1 MNPLI
6 KLIDMSVTRTFDFLQ
21 RYQENFIDK
30 DDALAGKVNKKWVKY
45 STKEYIEN
53 SNNISY
59 GLKELGYKA
68 GDKISTITNN
78 RPEWNFVD
86 MGMAQLGIIH
96 VPIFTTLS
104 VGGFK
109 EILTHSKVKCVFV
122 SDKAIADKITPLIAE
137 IPTLEKVYSFDEVDG
152 VSSWKEVLELGS
164 KTAEKHTAEVEE
176 IKTGI
181 NENDCVTLIYTS
193 GTTGTPKGVMLSHKN
208 LVSNAKVAAG
218 VFKLQSN
225 HRYLGILPICHV
237 GERMGNYQ
245 TQYSGCSIYY
255 AENLGTIADD
265 LQDIKPHG
273 FGAVPR
279 ILEKVYDKIIN
290 KGEKLTGIKKKLFF
304 WALDLGLEYQIDR
317 KNGAW
322 YEFKLAIANK
332 IIFSKWRA
340 AMGGNVISIGV
351 GGAALQPRLEK
362 VFWAAGIRLLN
373 MYGLT
378 ETSPII
384 TINRA
389 SSPLVQLGSVGAG
402 VDGVDIR
409 IAEDGEILCKGE
421 NVMLGYYD
429 NETATKEAIDS
440 DGWFHTGDIGVL
452 DDGKFLRIT
461 DRKKEIFKLSNGKY
475 VSPQVV
481 ENTFKESIFIDQL
494 MVVGEGEKFA
504 SAIITPNF
512 EALNNWCRENEIS
525 TTDKGAVVQ
534 DEKVKALYNSI
545 IKEINPKMEKDEQ
558 LKRVQLVADEW
569 TPESGELSPTLKLKR
584 RIVKEKYKS
593 EIENIFGHKLESVD
607 A

>member
-1 MNPLI
+1 ME
-6 KLIDMSVTRTFDFLQ
+6 VTRTFDFLQ
-21 RYQENFIDK
+21 RYKENFPDK
-30 DDALAGKVNKKWVKY
+30 DDALAGKVNKQWVKY
-45 STKEYIEN
+45 SSQDYITN
-53 SNNISY
+53 SNNVSY

-68 GDKISTITNN
+68 GDKIATINNN

-86 MGMAQLGIIH
+86 MGVAQLGIIH
-96 VPIFTTLS
+96 VPIFTTLA
-104 VGGFK
+104 VDGYK
-109 EILTHSKVKCVFV
+109 QILKHSGAKCVFI
-122 SDKAIADKITPLIAE
+122 SDKAIADKILPLVNE
-137 IPTLEKVYSFDEVDG
+137 ISTLEKVYSFDEVEG
-152 VSSWKEVLELGS
+152 VSSWKEVLDLGAAN
-164 KTAEKHTAEVEE
+164 AEKHQAEVEE
-176 IKTGI
+176 IKKGI
-181 NENDCVTLIYTS
+181 VEDDCVTLIYTS

-208 LVSNAKVAAG
+208 LVSNAKIAAG
-218 VFKLQSN
+218 VFKLQAN

-265 LQDIKPHG
+265 LKDVKPHG

-304 WALDLGLEYQIDR
+304 WALDLGLDYKIDG
-317 KNGAW
+317 KNGWW
-322 YEFKLAIANK
+322 YEFKLKLANK
-332 IIFSKWRA
+332 IIFSKWRE

-362 VFWAAGIRLLN
+362 VFWSAGIRLLN

-389 SSPLVQLGSVGAG
+389 ESPLVQLGSVGAG
-402 VDGVDIR
+402 VEGVEMK
-409 IAEDGEILCKGE
+409 IAEDGEILCKGD
-421 NVMLGYYD
+421 NVMIGYYD
-429 NETATKEAIDS
+429 NEAATKEAIDA

-475 VSPQVV
+475 VSPQAV
-481 ENTFKESIFIDQL
+481 ENAFKESVYIDQL
-494 MVVGEGEKFA
+494 MAIGEGEKFA
-504 SAIITPNF
+504 SAIITPNY
-512 EALNNWCRENEIS
+512 EALNRWCRDNEVS
-525 TTDKGAVVQ
+525 TTDKAAMIS
-534 DEKVKALYNSI
+534 DAKVKALYNDI
-545 IKEINPKMEKDEQ
+545 VKEINPKMQKDEQ
-558 LKRVQLVADEW
+558 LKRFRIVADEW

-584 RIVKEKYKS
+584 RIVSEKYKDIIG
-593 EIENIFGHKLESVD
+593 EIFGN
-607 A
+607 

>member
-1 MNPLI
+1 MEP
-6 KLIDMSVTRTFDFLQ
+6 TRTFDFLL
-21 RYQENFIDK
+21 RYKENFPDK

-45 STKEYIEN
+45 SSKEYIDN
-53 SNNISY
+53 SNFISY
-59 GLKELGYKA
+59 GLKELGFTKE
-68 GDKISTITNN
+68 DKIATITNN

-86 MGMAQLGIIH
+86 MGMAQLGIVH

-104 VGGFK
+104 KDGLRD
-109 EILTHSKVKCVFV
+109 ILTHSKAKCVFV
-122 SDKAIADKITPLIAE
+122 SDKAIADKITPLLKE
-137 IPTLEKVYSFDEVDG
+137 ISTLEKIYSFDNVEG
-152 VSSWKEVLELGS
+152 ISSWKEVLELGA
-164 KTAEKHTAEVEE
+164 KNIEKHSPQIEE
-176 IKTGI
+176 IKKGI

-218 VFKLQSN
+218 VFKLQSH

-265 LQDIKPHG
+265 LKDVKPHG

-279 ILEKVYDKIIN
+279 ILEKVYDKIVN
-290 KGEKLTGIKKKLFF
+290 TGEKLPGIKKKLFF
-304 WALDLGLEYQIDR
+304 WALDLGLNYEIDK
-317 KNGAW
+317 KNGFF
-322 YEFKLAIANK
+322 YEMKLSIANK
-332 IIFSKWRA
+332 IIFSKWRE

-351 GGAALQPRLEK
+351 GGAALQPRLER
-362 VFWAAGIRLLN
+362 VFWSAKIKLLN

-389 SSPLVQLGSVGAG
+389 ESPLVQLGSVGAG
-402 VDGVDIR
+402 VEGVELK
-409 IAEDGEILCKGE
+409 IAEDGEILCKGD

-429 NETATKEAIDS
+429 NEQATNEAIDA

-475 VSPQVV
+475 VSPQAV
-481 ENTFKESIFIDQL
+481 ENAFKESVYIDQL
-494 MVVGEGEKFA
+494 MAIGEGEKFA

-512 EALNNWCRENEIS
+512 EALKHWCKENGVDTSDKKEIV
-525 TTDKGAVVQ
+525 K
-534 DEKVKALYNSI
+534 DEKVLAFFNTIVKQ
-545 IKEINPKMEKDEQ
+545 INPKVEKDEQ
-558 LKRVQLVADEW
+558 LKRQQLVSDEW

-584 RIVKEKYKS
+584 RVLTEKYKS
-593 EIENIFGHKLESVD
+593 EIGQIFGHQD
-607 A
+607 

>member
-1 MNPLI
+1 ME
-6 KLIDMSVTRTFDFLQ
+6 VTRTFDFLQ
-21 RYQENFIDK
+21 RYKEKFPDK

-45 STKEYIEN
+45 SSQDYITN
-53 SNNISY
+53 SNNVSY
-59 GLKELGYKA
+59 GLKELGYTSA
-68 GDKISTITNN
+68 DKIATINNN

-86 MGMAQLGIIH
+86 MGMAQLGIVH
-96 VPIFTTLS
+96 LPIFTTLS
-104 VGGFK
+104 DGGYK
-109 EILTHSKVKCVFV
+109 DILTHSKAKCVFV
-122 SDKAIADKITPLIAE
+122 SDKAIADKILPLVAE
-137 IPTLEKVYSFDEVDG
+137 ISTLEKIYSFDEVDG
-152 VSSWKEVLELGS
+152 VTSWKEVLDLGAAN
-164 KTAEKHTAEVEE
+164 AEKHAESVEE
-176 IKTGI
+176 IKKGI
-181 NENDCVTLIYTS
+181 NENDWVTLIYTS

-265 LQDIKPHG
+265 LKDVKPHG

-304 WALDLGLEYQIDR
+304 WALNLGLEYQIDK

-322 YEFKLAIANK
+322 YEMKLSIANK
-332 IIFSKWRA
+332 IIFSKWRE

-362 VFWAAGIRLLN
+362 VFWSAKIRLLN

-389 SSPLVQLGSVGAG
+389 ESPLVQLGSVGAG
-402 VDGVDIR
+402 VDGVEIK
-409 IAEDGEILCKGE
+409 IAKDGEILCKGD

-429 NETATKEAIDS
+429 NEQATKEAIDA
-440 DGWFHTGDIGVL
+440 DGWFHTGDIGIL
-452 DDGKFLRIT
+452 DEGKFLRIT
-461 DRKKEIFKLSNGKY
+461 DRKKELFKLSNGKY
-475 VSPQVV
+475 VSPQMV
-481 ENTFKESIFIDQL
+481 ENTFKESIYIDQL
-494 MVVGEGEKFA
+494 MAIGEGEKFA
-504 SAIITPNF
+504 SAIISPNF
-512 EALNNWCRENEIS
+512 EALKIWCKEKGIE
-525 TTDKGAVVQ
+525 TKDKNSILDNA
-534 DEKVKALYNSI
+534 EVKALYNTI
-545 IKEINPKMEKDEQ
+545 VKDINPKVSKDEQ
-558 LKRVQLVADEW
+558 LKRFRLVADEW
-569 TPESGELSPTLKLKR
+569 TPEGGELSPTLKLKR
-584 RIVKEKYKS
+584 RVIADNYKS
-593 EIENIFGHKLESVD
+593 VIGEIFKHEVEGASV
-607 A
+607 

>member
-1 MNPLI
+1 ME
-6 KLIDMSVTRTFDFLQ
+6 VTRTFDFLA
-21 RYQENFIDK
+21 RYQEKFPDK
-30 DDALAGKVNKKWVKY
+30 DDALAGKVNKEWVKY
-45 STKEYIEN
+45 SSKAYIEN

-68 GDKISTITNN
+68 GDRISTICNN

-86 MGMAQLGIIH
+86 MGMAQLDIVH
-96 VPIFTTLS
+96 VPIFATLDQN
-104 VGGFK
+104 GYK
-109 EILTHSKVKCVFV
+109 DILIHSKAKCVFV
-122 SDKAIADKITPLIAE
+122 SDKAIADKITPLVNEIA
-137 IPTLEKVYSFDEVDG
+137 TLEKVYSFDEVEG
-152 VSSWKEVLELGS
+152 VSSWKEVLELG
-164 KTAEKHTAEVEE
+164 AANADKHKAEVEE
-176 IKTGI
+176 IKKGI

-208 LVSNAKVAAG
+208 LVSNAKIAAG

-255 AENLGTIADD
+255 AQNVGTVADD
-265 LQDIKPHG
+265 LKDVKPHG

-304 WALDLGLEYQIDR
+304 WALDLGLDYKLDR

-322 YEFKLAIANK
+322 YEFKLSIANK
-332 IIFSKWRA
+332 IIFSKWREA
-340 AMGGNVISIGV
+340 LGGNVISIGV

-362 VFWAAGIRLLN
+362 VFWSAGIKLLN

-389 SSPLVQLGSVGAG
+389 DSPMVQLGSVGAG
-402 VDGVDIR
+402 VDGVELR
-409 IAEDGEILCKGE
+409 IADDGEILCKGD
-421 NVMLGYYD
+421 NVMIGYYD
-429 NETATKEAIDS
+429 NEQATKEAIDA

-475 VSPQVV
+475 VSPQAV
-481 ENTFKESIFIDQL
+481 ENAFKESIFIDQI
-494 MVVGEGEKFA
+494 MAIGEAEKFA

-512 EALNNWCRENEIS
+512 EALNHWCKENEIDRS
-525 TTDKGAVVQ
+525 DKKAMVQ
-534 DEKVKALYNSI
+534 DAKVIAHYNAI
-545 IKEINPKMEKDEQ
+545 IKEINPVLQKDEQ
-558 LKRVQLVADEW
+558 IKRYQLVADEW

-584 RIVKEKYKS
+584 RVLMEKYKP
-593 EIENIFGHKLESVD
+593 EIQGIYGHELEP